1 MGYVPQICKRNHMFE
16 RLLMRTIFILF
27 VLITQAML
35 QATANAEEVTPETY
49 IRAEVDFALADFQ
62 KNAGGKVNEFFYIT
76 KPTPLDEQTVVRMNR
91 DTLYAGA
98 VVDTEG
104 GATVT
109 IPEFPDDR
117 YFSVFIVDNDHYAP
131 VVFYEPGTHK
141 IPGDTKYV
149 AVIQRIQLM
158 DPSDPKDVTLV
169 NKLQKSIKI
178 EASSADPFPKPRWD
192 KESMLRLR
200 AEYEK
205 EFQNF
210 DQYEPDWMG
219 PRGKVNEKTRHL
231 AVAGALFLFPEKDA
245 VYINYTGPADASKC
259 YEATYEVPD
268 NDAFW
273 SITVYGD
280 DGFMKSDDNI
290 VNDRNVKLN
299 NDGTFTVHFGSA
311 EACGDKPNRVD
322 ITDGWNFL
330 MRVYRPGP
338 SILKREYELPA
349 VQVVGASGKE
359 LSYAKERNAEGEIVV
374 DESNFTIAETDRYF
388 VDHSKEH
395 EVNTFRHSRE
405 MSSVDNQFVVRENRD
420 VMYSHA
426 VVDISN
432 GATLINPAWDVFSVI
447 QVIDENQYTIASI
460 YPGEQQTFTPHDV
473 ALGNHLFLNMR
484 TGVRSLDEKG
494 FAEAHK
500 HQDSVRIEANS
511 AKPYQAKGFEK
522 KSLDETRARLKA
534 RMAEADKPEFY
545 FGMKDEVEPTQFLIA
560 SAVGIFGL
568 PIGDAAYLN
577 TIQPTGEAKAGAPS
591 RITLPVPPLNF
602 DKGGFFSVTTYD
614 SKGWIAKKNFA
625 LNNNTA
631 KPNEDGSY
639 TFHFNCPGKPN
650 NIDVVDD
657 WTMLIRLY
665 APTSK
670 EAIMKYMKDAEKNIR
685 VELVE

>member
-1 MGYVPQICKRNHMFE
+1 
-16 RLLMRTIFILF
+16 MRT
-27 VLITQAML
+27 VLALSVLVIQAMIY
-35 QATANAEEVTPETY
+35 ANANAEEVIPETY

-76 KPTPLDEQTVVRMNR
+76 KPTPLNEQTVVRMNR

-158 DPSDPKDVTLV
+158 DPSEPGDVALV
-169 NKLQKSIKI
+169 NKLQKSIEI
-178 EASSADPFPKPRWD
+178 EAASADPFPEPKWD
-192 KESMLRLR
+192 KDSMLRLR
-200 AEYEK
+200 AEYER
-205 EFQNF
+205 EFQKF
-210 DQYEPDWMG
+210 DQYAPDWMG
-219 PRGKVNEKTRHL
+219 PRGKVNEETRHL

-245 VYINYTGPADASKC
+245 VYINYTGPADPSKC
-259 YEATYEVPD
+259 YQATYKVPE

-280 DGFMKSDDNI
+280 DGFMKSDNNI
-290 VNDRNVKLN
+290 VNDRNVTLN
-299 NDGTFTVHFGSA
+299 DDGTFTVHFGSA
-311 EACGDKPNRVD
+311 ETCGDKPNRVD
-322 ITDGWNFL
+322 ITKGWNFL
-330 MRVYRPGP
+330 MRIYRPGP
-338 SILKREYELPA
+338 SILRREYQLPA
-349 VQVVGASGKE
+349 VEVVEDGDRE
-359 LSYAKERNAEGEIVV
+359 VSYAKQRNDEGEIIV

-405 MSSVDNQFVVRENRD
+405 MSSVENQFVVRENRD

-426 VVDISN
+426 VVDISE

-460 YPGEQQTFTPHDV
+460 YPGEQRTFTPGDV

-511 AKPYQAKGFEK
+511 ARPYKAKGFEK

-545 FGMKDEVEPTQFLIA
+545 FGTKDEVEPTQFLIA

-577 TIQPTGEAKAGAPS
+577 TIQPTGKSKEGAPS
-591 RITLPVPPLNF
+591 KITLPVPPLDF

-614 SKGWIAKKNFA
+614 SKGWIVKKNFA

-631 KPNEDGSY
+631 KPNDDGSY
-639 TFHFNCPGKPN
+639 TFHFNAPGKPN
-650 NIDVVDD
+650 NIDVEKD

-665 APTSK
+665 APKSK
-670 EAIMKYMKDAEKNIR
+670 DAIMKYMKDAEKNIK
-685 VELVE
+685 VEPID

>member
-1 MGYVPQICKRNHMFE
+1 MKSLFPHI
-16 RLLMRTIFILF
+16 LLSPLLAIWSLSAS
-27 VLITQAML
+27 LA
-35 QATANAEEVTPETY
+35 AEKVTPETY
-49 IRAEVDFALADFQ
+49 IRAEADFSFADFQ

-117 YFSVFIVDNDHYAP
+117 YFSVYVVDNDHYAAA
-131 VVFYEPGTHK
+131 VFYESGTHK
-141 IPGDTKYV
+141 LPGDTKYV

-158 DPSDPKDVTLV
+158 NPADPKDVALV
-169 NKLQKSIKI
+169 NELQKKI
-178 EASSADPFPKPRWD
+178 TINASSADPLPEVKRD
-192 KESMLRLR
+192 KDSMLKLR

-205 EFQNF
+205 EFKKF
-210 DQYEPDWMG
+210 DQYEPGWMG
-219 PRGKVNEKTRHL
+219 ARGEVDEKTRHL
-231 AVAGALFLFPEKDA
+231 GAAGAMFLFPEKDA
-245 VYINYTGPADASKC
+245 VYINYTGPSDSTKG
-259 YEATYEVPD
+259 YQATYKIPD

-273 SITVYGD
+273 SITVYGN
-280 DGFMKSDDNI
+280 DGFMKSDSNI
-290 VNDRNVKLN
+290 VNERNVKLN
-299 NDGTFTVHFGSA
+299 EDGTFTVYFGSK
-311 EACGDKPNRVD
+311 EKFGSKPNRVD
-322 ITDGWNFL
+322 ITEGWNFL

-338 SILKREYELPA
+338 SILRREYQLPE
-349 VQVVGASGKE
+349 VVLVADADQEVAYGRQ
-359 LSYAKERNAEGEIVV
+359 RNNEGEIIV

-388 VDHSKEH
+388 ADHSKEH
-395 EVNTFRHSRE
+395 KVNTFRHSRE
-405 MSSVDNQFVVRENRD
+405 MSSVENQFVVRENRD

-426 VVDISN
+426 VVDISE

-460 YPGEQQTFTPHDV
+460 YPGEQRTFTPDDV

-511 AKPYQAKGFEK
+511 AKPYKAKGFEK
-522 KSLDETRARLKA
+522 KSLDETRAWLKA

-545 FGMKDEVEPTQFLIA
+545 FGTKDEVEPTQFLIA

-577 TIQPTGEAKAGAPS
+577 TIQPTGKSKEGAPS
-591 RITLPVPPLNF
+591 KITLPVPPLDF

-614 SKGWIAKKNFA
+614 SKGWIVKENFA

-631 KPNEDGSY
+631 TPNEDGSY
-639 TFHFNCPGKPN
+639 TFHFNAQGKPN
-650 NIDVVDD
+650 NIDVEKD

-665 APTSK
+665 APKSK
-670 EAIMKYMKDAEKNIR
+670 DAIMKYMKDAEDNIK
-685 VELVE
+685 VKLVDE